1 LKAKY
6 VIIQH
11 EGEELPVVFA
21 QQLLHR
27 SVAGANQV
35 KAAGFCELLTTGQ
48 WIASGASTSL
58 SLSARPQDAEIL
70 NRHL

>member
-1 LKAKY
+1 LKTKY

-11 EGEELPVVFA
+11 AGEELPIVFA
-21 QQLLHR
+21 QQLLHQ
-27 SVAGANQV
+27 SVAGGKQV

-48 WIASGASTSL
+48 WIAGGASDSL
-58 SLSARPQDAEIL
+58 NVSARPVDAEIL